1 MLKHI
6 SNWISFFLKKEKLP
20 IVEKQ
25 SEFSK
30 DQNEESYI
38 GAISFKITS
47 DLDIDVIC
55 ALPDTKNSNV
65 DQISILAE
73 KYADFLLAINEG
85 HLKNDIIEIIQN
97 SVNKS
102 SEPKDTLF
110 LENMLF
116 HWALAHV
123 EYEKKKRNKEKKDQ
137 PVIRPISV
145 FSPI

>member
-1 MLKHI
+1 MFKYI
-6 SNWISFFLKKEKLP
+6 IDWISYFFKKEKLP
-20 IVEKQ
+20 IAEKQ
-25 SEFSK
+25 SELNK
-30 DQNEESYI
+30 DHDHEIYI
-38 GAISFKITS
+38 GAISFKITP
-47 DLDIDVIC
+47 DLDIDVMC
-55 ALPDTKNSNV
+55 ALPDIKNSTI
-65 DQISILAE
+65 DQISVLAE

-97 SVNKS
+97 NVYKS
-102 SEPKDTLF
+102 GDPKDTLF

-145 FSPI
+145 FNPT